1 MKIKIGII
9 PTFSMKHNY
18 LKYSYDQ
25 NLLNFITKLYKNS
38 SLVFLTVKKKLK
50 LDIII
55 SSGGNDLI
63 KYSKKKV
70 DKKRSELE
78 KFYLK
83 YAIKKNIKFLGICY
97 GAQFIAN
104 ELGSEFLFDKK
115 HVGGKHLIFSN
126 QKKKN
131 YVNSFHNYKVIK
143 LGDQLES
150 LYKAEDESHEAFKHK
165 NKKILGIMWH
175 PERFSKLRNFDKK
188 FIEKYL

>member
-83 YAIKKNIKFLGICY
+83 YTIKKNIKFLGICY

-104 ELGSEFLFDKK
+104 EFGSKFKFDKK
-115 HVGGKHLIFSN
+115 HVGGKHLISSN
-126 QKKKN
+126 QKVKN
-131 YVNSFHNYKVIK
+131 YVNSFHNYKIIK

-150 LYKAEDESHEAFKHK
+150 LYAAGDGSHEAFKHK
-165 NKKILGIMWH
+165 NKKIVGIMWH
-175 PERFSKLRNFDKK
+175 PERFSKIRNFDKK
-188 FIEKYL
+188 FIKKYL